1 MTLTADRTDNLRS
14 RLSTAEFDAVLTL
27 SSANVHYAT
36 GYRSLGAAVH
46 GVATL
51 SALVGAERT
60 IVTGPVADSA
70 PAFDTGVAEDDF
82 VAYGRFYFESADGS
96 ARATRLVDEHQDAAS
111 AIVSAV
117 RRAGLEHA
125 AIGLDDAATPSHLR
139 DALSRGLPGVR
150 WIDASP
156 WLDEVRARKLPA
168 EVDLL
173 ERSARAAEDGI
184 AAAIAAARVGMS
196 EKSLARIVST
206 TLVGAGLEPRFVVVT
221 SGERSALADA
231 YPSERTLRPG
241 DLVRFDVGGTLEGYW
256 SDIGRTAVV
265 GEPKDRQRQYYDA
278 LLAGEEAEL
287 SMAAPGVV
295 ASDIFDRAIAVV
307 EKNGGPKPYRR
318 QHVGH
323 GIGLTTYE
331 PPIVR
336 PMDAGVLQPGM
347 VFCFETPFYE
357 LGWGGMMVED
367 ALVITEDGCRR
378 LTDRVRGLTVIEG

>member
-1 MTLTADRTDNLRS
+1 
-14 RLSTAEFDAVLTL
+14 
-27 SSANVHYAT
+27 
-36 GYRSLGAAVH
+36 
-46 GVATL
+46 
-51 SALVGAERT
+51 
-60 IVTGPVADSA
+60 
-70 PAFDTGVAEDDF
+70 
-82 VAYGRFYFESADGS
+82 
-96 ARATRLVDEHQDAAS
+96 
-111 AIVSAV
+111 
-117 RRAGLEHA
+117 
-125 AIGLDDAATPSHLR
+125 
-139 DALSRGLPGVR
+139 VR

-206 TLVGAGLEPRFVVVT
+206 TLVGAGLEPRFIVVT

-265 GEPKDRQRQYYDA
+265 GEPNDRQRQYYDA

-287 SMAAPGVV
+287 CMAAPGVV
-295 ASDIFDRAIAVV
+295 ASDIFDHAIAVV

-367 ALVITEDGCRR
+367 ALVITEDGSRR
-378 LTDRVRGLTVIEG
+378 LTDRVRGLTVIEA